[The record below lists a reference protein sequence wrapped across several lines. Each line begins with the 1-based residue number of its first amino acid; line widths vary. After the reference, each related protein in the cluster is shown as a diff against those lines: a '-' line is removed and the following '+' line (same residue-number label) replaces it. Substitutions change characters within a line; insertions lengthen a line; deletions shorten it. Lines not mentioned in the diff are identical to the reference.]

1 MGAAAST
8 LLSSLAGAP
17 VAPAEAAVV
26 VAHPD
31 DETIGIG
38 GQLRHLPGI
47 AVLHVTDGAPRGLED
62 ARLYGF
68 ATWQA
73 YAEARQRE
81 LTAAME
87 VAGIPA
93 AKLLCLDV
101 PDQHACRQ
109 LAAVARALAGQFAA
123 RETRLVLTH
132 PYEGGHPDHDAAG
145 FAVHAA
151 RRLLQRQGRKA
162 PVIAEMAFYHLGLD
176 GPVLQ
181 RFPPDDP
188 VPEIVLMLDQADWET
203 KRQMLACHE
212 TQRRTLAPFTDRV
225 ERFRRAPA
233 YDFARLPNGGRVH
246 YDAYPWGLTGAE
258 WPGLVAAAVAELEL
272 DPPSWP

>member
-1 MGAAAST
+1 MGAAAT
-8 LLSSLAGAP
+8 LLSSLAGAQI
-17 VAPAEAAVV
+17 APSEAAVV

-81 LTAAME
+81 LVAAME
-87 VAGIPA
+87 AAGIPA

-101 PDQHACRQ
+101 PDQQACRH
-109 LAAVARALAGQFAA
+109 LAAVARALAAQFAA

-132 PYEGGHPDHDAAG
+132 PYEGGHPDHDATG

-151 RRLLQRQGRKA
+151 RRLLQRQGAAA
-162 PVIAEMAFYHLGLD
+162 PVIAEMAFYHLGAD
-176 GPVLQ
+176 GLVLQ
-181 RFPPDDP
+181 RFPPDEAS
-188 VPEIVLMLDQADWET
+188 PEIVLELDEQDWET
-203 KRQMLACHE
+203 KRRMLACHE

-233 YDFARLPNGGRVH
+233 YDFARLPNGGRLH
-246 YDAYPWGLTGAE
+246 YDAYHWGLTGAE
-258 WPGLVAAAVAELEL
+258 WPGLAAAAIAEL
-272 DPPSWP
+272 DPPPWP

>member
-1 MGAAAST
+1 MNTAAT

-17 VAPAEAAVV
+17 AAPAEAAVV

-38 GQLRHLPGI
+38 GQLRNLPGI

-68 ATWQA
+68 ATWQD
-73 YAEARQRE
+73 YAAARKRE

-93 AKLLCLDV
+93 TKLLCLDI
-101 PDQHACRQ
+101 PDQQACRQ

-132 PYEGGHPDHDAAG
+132 PYEGGHPDHDATG

-151 RRLLQRQGRKA
+151 RRLMQRQGA
-162 PVIAEMAFYHLGLD
+162 ATPVIAEMAFYYLGHD
-176 GPVLQ
+176 GLMLQ
-181 RFPPDDP
+181 RFRSKETS
-188 VPEIVLMLDQADWET
+188 PEIVLELGEPDWET
-203 KRQMLACHE
+203 KRRMLACHE
-212 TQRRTLAPFTDRV
+212 TQHRTLAPFTDRI
-225 ERFRRAPA
+225 ERFRQAPD
-233 YDFARLPNGGRVH
+233 YDFARLPNGGQLH
-246 YDAYPWGLTGAE
+246 YDAYPWGLTGRE

-272 DPPSWP
+272 DPPPWP

>member
-8 LLSSLAGAP
+8 LLSSLAGTP
-17 VAPAEAAVV
+17 MDPAEAAVV

-47 AVLHVTDGAPRGLED
+47 TVLHVTDGAPRGLED
-62 ARLYGF
+62 ARTYGF
-68 ATWQA
+68 LTWQD
-73 YAEARQRE
+73 YAAARQRE

-101 PDQHACRQ
+101 PDQQACRC
-109 LAAVARALAGQFAA
+109 LAHIARALAGQFAA
-123 RETRLVLTH
+123 HRTRLVLTH
-132 PYEGGHPDHDAAG
+132 PYEGGHPDHDATS

-151 RRLLQRQGRKA
+151 RRLLQRQGEPA
-162 PVIAEMAFYHLGLD
+162 PAIAEMAFYHLGPD

-181 RFPPDDP
+181 RFPPGGP
-188 VPEIVLMLDQADWET
+188 PEIVLELEEPDWET
-203 KRQMLACHE
+203 KRRMIACHE
-212 TQRRTLAPFTDRV
+212 TQRRTLAPFTDWI

-233 YDFARLPNGGRVH
+233 YDFSRPPNGGRLH
-246 YDAYPWGLTGAE
+246 YDVYPWGMTGAE
-258 WPGLVAAAVAELEL
+258 WPALVAAAIAELAL
-272 DPPSWP
+272 DPPPWP

>member
-1 MGAAAST
+1 MGATAKALLST
-8 LLSSLAGAP
+8 LAGTQ
-17 VAPAEAAVV
+17 VSPAEVAVV

-62 ARLYGF
+62 ARTYGF
-68 ATWQA
+68 ATWQD
-73 YAEARQRE
+73 YAAARQRE
-81 LTAAME
+81 LTAAMA

-93 AKLLCLDV
+93 AALLCLDV
-101 PDQHACRQ
+101 PDQQACRR

-123 RETRLVLTH
+123 RGTRLVLTH
-132 PYEGGHPDHDAAG
+132 PYEGGHPDHDATG

-151 RRLLQRQGRKA
+151 RRLMQRQGAAA
-162 PVIAEMAFYHLGLD
+162 PALAEMAFYHLGPD
-176 GPVLQ
+176 GLALQ
-181 RFPPDDP
+181 RFPPGP
-188 VPEIVLMLDQADWET
+188 PEIVVELDEPDWEI
-203 KRQMLACHE
+203 KRRMLACHE

-233 YDFARLPNGGRVH
+233 YDFGQLPNGGRLH
-246 YDAYPWGLTGAE
+246 YDAYPWGMTGRE
-258 WPGLVAAAVAELEL
+258 WPGLVAAAVAGLEL
-272 DPPSWP
+272 DPPPWP

>member
-1 MGAAAST
+1 MGAAAT
-8 LLSSLAGAP
+8 LLSSLAGTQIAP
-17 VAPAEAAVV
+17 SEAAVV

-68 ATWQA
+68 ATWQT

-81 LTAAME
+81 LVAAME
-87 VAGIPA
+87 AAGIPA

-101 PDQHACRQ
+101 PDQQACRR
-109 LAAVARALAGQFAA
+109 LAAVARRLAGQFAA

-132 PYEGGHPDHDAAG
+132 PYEGGHPDHDATG

-151 RRLLQRQGRKA
+151 RRLLQRQGVA
-162 PVIAEMAFYHLGLD
+162 SPVIAEMAFYHLGAD
-176 GPVLQ
+176 GLVLQ
-181 RFPPDDP
+181 RFPPDEAS
-188 VPEIVLMLDQADWET
+188 PEIVLELDEPDWET
-203 KRQMLACHE
+203 KRRMLACHE

-225 ERFRRAPA
+225 ERFRRAPTC
-233 YDFARLPNGGRVH
+233 DFARLPNGGRLH
-246 YDAYPWGLTGAE
+246 YDAYPWGLTGSE
-258 WPGLVAAAVAELEL
+258 WPGLVAAAIAELEL
-272 DPPSWP
+272 DPPPWP